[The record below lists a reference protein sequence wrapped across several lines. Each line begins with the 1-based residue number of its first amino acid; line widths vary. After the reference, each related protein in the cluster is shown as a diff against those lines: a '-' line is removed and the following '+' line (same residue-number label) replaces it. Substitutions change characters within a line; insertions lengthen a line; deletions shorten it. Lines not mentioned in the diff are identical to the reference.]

1 MLGRDVESRAAVVQP
16 YCLAGIRRPQ
26 KYTVEAAMKFRATS
40 FVFSVAALFL
50 AALYV
55 ASAAQAFTIEDQ
67 GGGRSGQAF
76 TDLDKPAA
84 APDRHTPGSPF
95 NTDNGQT
102 SVKQG
107 NTTFQFGQQRSFNER
122 YNTNNLFDP
131 YAREGR

>member
-1 MLGRDVESRAAVVQP
+1 
-16 YCLAGIRRPQ
+16 
-26 KYTVEAAMKFRATS
+26 MKFRATS

-55 ASAAQAFTIEDQ
+55 ASAAQAFTMEDQ

-95 NTDNGQT
+95 NT
-102 SVKQG
+102 
-107 NTTFQFGQQRSFNER
+107 
-122 YNTNNLFDP
+122 NNLFDP